1 MANHTRL
8 RQITRSM
15 PTSNK
20 QGNMHFGA
28 TPLCHNKICFKQLKL
43 IESSIYSIKCMLNG
57 QHKDQDSQR
66 STCFRKFDQCCSQ
79 CEICPGSYLGYA
91 SGKRDQILTKTGER
105 RALCFLVG
113 VHHQQSGTEGYSI
126 DGIGGKM
133 LYNAVCLLI
142 VYDIYI
148 YICIIVLLLMK
159 TYPVLYIYIIYI
171 YILYMYRRH
180 RR

>member
-1 MANHTRL
+1 MSYSLKTAFASWKNVANHTRL

-20 QGNMHFGA
+20 QATCTLELHLCATTKYVSSNWSWLRVQYIQSNACWMGN
-28 TPLCHNKICFKQLKL
+28 
-43 IESSIYSIKCMLNG
+43 
-57 QHKDQDSQR
+57 KDQDSQR

-148 YICIIVLLLMK
+148 YIYVYMFCFWWKHIQ
-159 TYPVLYIYIIYI
+159 YCIYI
-171 YILYMYRRH
+171 
-180 RR
+180 